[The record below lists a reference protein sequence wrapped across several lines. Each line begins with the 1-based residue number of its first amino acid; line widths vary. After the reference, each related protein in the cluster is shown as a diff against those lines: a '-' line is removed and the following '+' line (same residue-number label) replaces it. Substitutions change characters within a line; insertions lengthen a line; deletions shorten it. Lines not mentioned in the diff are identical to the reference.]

1 MNYTKSSKSLKNEQ
15 EINRDKLV
23 YKTNDKKR

>member
-1 MNYTKSSKSLKNEQ
+1 MNYAKSSKSLKNEQ